1 MKIPDYIN
9 EKKNIVRLVAFTSI
23 FALVFINIYKPFSS
37 YNWYPV
43 SEFMF
48 FVYSSII
55 ILTGVLVVIIS
66 RLIMYFYGKKHEIS
80 YWKYAFW
87 VFFEIL
93 FMSLF
98 YTIYTLSVGKERDI
112 MEIFKTSI
120 INTSLVLL
128 LPYTVLWF
136 YFGWRES
143 ILKLEK
149 LSQKKQSGATLF
161 GNIPF
166 YDEKGVLRISISK
179 DDLLYIESC
188 DNYVTIHYTGNNK
201 VNKYLLRNRLKTI
214 ENQLLNTNIT
224 RCHRTFLVNLEKA
237 KVIRKESDGLYI
249 ELDTKDAKEIP
260 VSKSYQKKIN
270 SDFPVNIRRVQV
282 LKFV

>member
-260 VSKSYQKKIN
+260 VSKSYQKKI
-270 SDFPVNIRRVQV
+270 SE
-282 LKFV
+282 KFIS